1 MQFQWKLKLFTVHE
15 IFIFRPILIHKG
27 LCMSKSNS
35 FGLVKRSNPN
45 LCVNLKKQM
54 VNISIRNS
62 NSYYKYK
69 KSREINLKMFLC
81 VLYHTSTRSR
91 IMYKNWL
98 MSRYWL
104 IVHDSALRPK
114 SCRKQYHGTVW
125 FADVWPADDI
135 SKDIVA
141 IT

>member
-1 MQFQWKLKLFTVHE
+1 MLMQFQMEIIIVHE

-69 KSREINLKMFLC
+69 KSHEINLKMFLC

-98 MSRYWL
+98 MSGQ
-104 IVHDSALRPK
+104 PM
-114 SCRKQYHGTVW
+114 
-125 FADVWPADDI
+125 DDI
-135 SKDIVA
+135 ELMEIKYFFSIL
-141 IT
+141 TYT

>member
-1 MQFQWKLKLFTVHE
+1 MLMQFQMKIEIIIVHE

-98 MSRYWL
+98 MSGQ
-104 IVHDSALRPK
+104 PM
-114 SCRKQYHGTVW
+114 
-125 FADVWPADDI
+125 DDI
-135 SKDIVA
+135 ELMEIKYFFSIL
-141 IT
+141 TYT